1 MALPALLGGIGKSM
15 AKGAITKSVTGGG
28 KKGAAAKSF
37 QKKPSERKE
46 EGDGGALVKTTPTP
60 GATPASSAIVPFSPT
75 ITGNP
80 ETKVASVSGGDP
92 KLIRVE
98 KIRVSVVNIESYF
111 KKRLK

>member
-1 MALPALLGGIGKSM
+1 M

-46 EGDGGALVKTTPTP
+46 EGGGSGLVKTTPS
-60 GATPASSAIVPFSPT
+60 ATPAASAIVPFSPT
-75 ITGNP
+75 IIGNP

-92 KLIRVE
+92 KLKLV
-98 KIRVSVVNIESYF
+98 
-111 KKRLK
+111 